1 MGFFGFYRILPSF
14 YWVLLGFYP
23 IFTRFH
29 LVLQGFT
36 GFFLVLLGFTGFAN
50 LPWQRSTVAVGP
62 QPIDSPLIDRF
73 GLRCL
78 FFFYLQLTIHSV
90 GLAFLLL
97 PPRAVVGWWC
107 RWKRVGGLD
116 GRYTVDWTWLR
127 VQVP

>member
-73 GLRCL
+73 GLRWL
-78 FFFYLQLTIHSV
+78 FFFLSKTHHSLGRFSFSFITSEGRG
-90 GLAFLLL
+90 GL
-97 PPRAVVGWWC
+97 VVSLETS
-107 RWKRVGGLD
+107 RRVGRPLH
-116 GRYTVDWTWLR
+116 R
-127 VQVP
+127 